1 MATWQQGLNSG
12 GLLAGIGQN
21 NSNAPQASDIN
32 GTLSLIRANQEANR
46 SGQNNVGLQAL
57 QGIQSVQQQYKQA
70 QQQQKTQEFQQA
82 FGQAYAKGDREA
94 LKQLAANNPEQ
105 IEAIQK
111 GMGFIDEDKNQQ
123 IGSASMDLQLAA
135 QTGNP
140 QVVASVIQKN
150 AGVLYGLGLDPETT
164 FQAYQ
169 QDPQSFS
176 RTAELLGMH
185 ALGPEKYFDFKDKAA
200 GRDIDRGKLSETIR
214 SNQAGE
220 GLQAR
225 QIAQSREN
233 SIRAS
238 SGQNSQPASVKE
250 YQYFQSLSPEQQKT
264 YMRVRG
270 RPDAGGGSNT
280 VQLAD
285 GRTVTVAGK
294 LHGAGASAFYE
305 GTDNDGNMVRVP
317 ASAIAA
323 PPTSAAS
330 AQNFGMSKDLDA
342 IESASPDNLGFMTGV
357 TGSSGSPA
365 IGADVR
371 SRISGKDQ
379 RQLYNSAQR
388 IQGKMQNQGI
398 AAARDMGASGINTV
412 AEAKMYFQGMPQI
425 DFSSPES
432 MQQSVKDIRQYT
444 DTYNQQYQVNVGDQ
458 QRSQQPPQQPA
469 GSSYTSKSGIQFT
482 VK

>member
-1 MATWQQGLNSG
+1 MAQLTGLSGLGGPIDYMQLVPDFRGEALKTSQANAMDVQSQARQQEM
-12 GLLAGIGQN
+12 
-21 NSNAPQASDIN
+21 
-32 GTLSLIRANQEANR
+32 ANQQRQDAR
-46 SGQNNVGLQAL
+46 
-57 QGIQSVQQQYKQA
+57 
-70 QQQQKTQEFQQA
+70 QQA
-82 FGQAYAKGDREA
+82 FYGA
-94 LKQLAANNPEQ
+94 LSTATPEQ
-105 IEAIQK
+105 LPALRQQFPEFAQNIQQEI
-111 GMGFIDEDKNQQ
+111 GIQDEDHAKYVNKSLGRLSVALASGDPNQISQ
-123 IGSASMDLQLAA
+123 VVQSSAPVWGSLGTSSEEIMKLVQSDPGRAMDLA
-135 QTGNP
+135 
-140 QVVASVIQKN
+140 
-150 AGVLYGLGLDPETT
+150 
-164 FQAYQ
+164 
-169 QDPQSFS
+169 
-176 RTAELLGMH
+176 
-185 ALGPEKYFDFKDKAA
+185 KAA
-200 GRDIDRGKLSETIR
+200 YMTTLPYDKQANIKSDEAKLAEAIR
-214 SNQAGE
+214 SNKAGE
-220 GLQAR
+220 GLQTM

-233 SIRAS
+233 SIRSA

-250 YQYFQSLSPEQQKT
+250 YQYFQSLSPEQQQT

-270 RPDAGGGSNT
+270 RPDVGGGNNT

-285 GRTVTVAGK
+285 GRIARVTGK
-294 LHGAGASAFYE
+294 LHGSGASAFYE
-305 GTDNDGNMVRVP
+305 GVDDAGNMVRVP
-317 ASAIAA
+317 ASAISA

-444 DTYNQQYQVNVGDQ
+444 DTYNQQYQVNVGGQ
-458 QRSQQPPQQPA
+458 QRSQQPSQQQTS
-469 GSSYTSKSGIQFT
+469 GYSSLWGD
-482 VK
+482 

>member
-1 MATWQQGLNSG
+1 MAQLTGLSGLGGPIDYMQLVPDFRGEALKTSQANAMDVQSQARQQEM
-12 GLLAGIGQN
+12 
-21 NSNAPQASDIN
+21 
-32 GTLSLIRANQEANR
+32 ANQQRQDAR
-46 SGQNNVGLQAL
+46 
-57 QGIQSVQQQYKQA
+57 
-70 QQQQKTQEFQQA
+70 QQA
-82 FGQAYAKGDREA
+82 FYGALSTATPEQLPALRQQFPEFAQNIQQEIGIQDATHAKFVNDSLGRIQVAYASGDP
-94 LKQLAANNPEQ
+94 QQ
-105 IEAIQK
+105 VQSAIQSAAPALGSIGVQPDQAMQMFQSNPQQFGSLLNASMLSTLPIDK
-111 GMGFIDEDKNQQ
+111 QYDVKQGQQKIDE
-123 IGSASMDLQLAA
+123 
-135 QTGNP
+135 
-140 QVVASVIQKN
+140 SV
-150 AGVLYGLGLDPETT
+150 
-164 FQAYQ
+164 
-169 QDPQSFS
+169 
-176 RTAELLGMH
+176 
-185 ALGPEKYFDFKDKAA
+185 
-200 GRDIDRGKLSETIR
+200 R
-214 SNQAGE
+214 SNKAGE
-220 GLQAR
+220 GLQAM

-233 SIRAS
+233 SIRAA

-250 YQYFQSLSPEQQKT
+250 YQYFQSLSPEQQQT

-270 RPDAGGGSNT
+270 RPDTGGGNNT

-444 DTYNQQYQVNVGDQ
+444 DTYNQQYQVNVGGQ
-458 QRSQQPPQQPA
+458 QRSQQQPSQQQTS
-469 GSSYTSKSGIQFT
+469 GYSSLWGD
-482 VK
+482 